1 MSVPAA
7 PNNASGFEKVG
18 DLLVSSV
25 VAMFGND
32 GQSFPLPAFGPR
44 TPALMPKRRVQV
56 SAASFSRATD
66 QMAQDPTGKWF
77 YCHKRGTVAILV
89 VTPRASDP
97 NVAQDSDHGVAVGRA
112 RYLMNR
118 TAQRLTPN
126 NAAGLGIIDIID
138 LGESVRVDE
147 ATDTD
152 RTELRFQIDALLPPS
167 LYTAS

>member
-1 MSVPAA
+1 MSVPNV

-18 DLLVSSV
+18 DLLVASI
-25 VAMFGND
+25 VAMFGNE
-32 GQSFPLPAFGPR
+32 GQSFPLPAYGPR
-44 TPALMPKRRVQV
+44 IPTLMPKRRVQV

-66 QMAQDPTGKWF
+66 QMAQDPNGNWF
-77 YCHKRGTVAILV
+77 YCHKRGTVAILI
-89 VTPRASDP
+89 VTPRAADP
-97 NVAQDSDHGVAVGRA
+97 NIAQDSAHGVAVGRA

-138 LGESVRVDE
+138 LGENARSDE

-152 RTELRFQIDALLPPS
+152 RTELRFQIDALLPPA
-167 LYTAS
+167 LYAAS